1 MGEREAQGE
10 AWVGEREA
18 HGEGWAWE
26 GERPKGRGV
35 RSLLP
40 RM

>member
-35 RSLLP
+35 RSSRP
-40 RM
+40 